1 MAKLLRLVAL
11 SLLLAFSASA
21 QDKKEVDLALAL
33 AIDIS
38 GSIDPDE
45 AKLQREGYVQAF
57 RDPVI
62 KKAIL
67 GGSHGRIAVA
77 YYEWSDAWVQRL
89 LIDWTLLDLEAA
101 IDAFTTRL
109 ANAPISIARRTSI
122 SGAIRYAI
130 PLFGRSPY
138 EAERKVLDISGDGS
152 NNDGGLVTD
161 MRYEALK
168 ERIVINGLPIMN
180 DRPNPFGF
188 PSEADLDKYYLHC
201 VTGGPRSFVEVA
213 TNFED
218 FPRAVRKKLL
228 QEVADLG
235 PDRGGRVTTST
246 SACGPC
252 PTARSSRK
260 AGGGRCAARTTTP
273 PSCGRNTS
281 WAATSASGAAASSG
295 SAASGSRRTDPPLRH
310 GPVTLRATRP
320 SGRQSVERTEVYG
333 RTREHTRRRRAHEL
347 PPACEAAALVR
358 CAEKAAHRPFARA
371 PRRPRRGEQH
381 HAEHTA
387 SSLEERLPI
396 G

>member
-1 MAKLLRLVAL
+1 MRMLLAL
-11 SLLLAFSASA
+11 LLLLALPAAA
-21 QDKKEVDLALAL
+21 QDRKEVDLALAL

-62 KKAIL
+62 VKAIL
-67 GGSHGRIAVA
+67 GGPNGRIAVA
-77 YYEWSDAWVQRL
+77 YYEWSDSWMQKL
-89 LIDWTLLDLEAA
+89 LVDWTLLDSEAA
-101 IDAFTTRL
+101 IASFANRL
-109 ANAPISIARRTSI
+109 SDLPISIARRTSI

-130 PLFGRSPY
+130 PLFGRNPY
-138 EAERKVLDISGDGS
+138 EATRKVLDISGDGS

-161 MRYEALK
+161 MRYEALR

-235 PDRGGRVTTST
+235 PERGG
-246 SACGPC
+246 P
-252 PTARSSRK
+252 
-260 AGGGRCAARTTTP
+260 
-273 PSCGRNTS
+273 
-281 WAATSASGAAASSG
+281 
-295 SAASGSRRTDPPLRH
+295 RH
-310 GPVTLRATRP
+310 D
-320 SGRQSVERTEVYG
+320 
-333 RTREHTRRRRAHEL
+333 
-347 PPACEAAALVR
+347 
-358 CAEKAAHRPFARA
+358 FDI
-371 PRRPRRGEQH
+371 
-381 HAEHTA
+381 
-387 SSLEERLPI
+387 SL
-396 G
+396 

>member
-11 SLLLAFSASA
+11 SLLFAFSANA

-62 KKAIL
+62 MKAIL

-89 LIDWTLLDLEAA
+89 LIDWTLLDSEAA
-101 IDAFTTRL
+101 IQSFTTRL

-130 PLFGRSPY
+130 PLFGRSPF

-188 PSEADLDKYYLHC
+188 PSETDLDKYYLHC

-213 TNFED
+213 QNFED

-228 QEVADLG
+228 QEVANIGPDFGPVSDFDVGLG
-235 PDRGGRVTTST
+235 PLPDGVQL
-246 SACGPC
+246 AQ
-252 PTARSSRK
+252 
-260 AGGGRCAARTTTP
+260 
-273 PSCGRNTS
+273 
-281 WAATSASGAAASSG
+281 
-295 SAASGSRRTDPPLRH
+295 
-310 GPVTLRATRP
+310 
-320 SGRQSVERTEVYG
+320 SGR
-333 RTREHTRRRRAHEL
+333 
-347 PPACEAAALVR
+347 
-358 CAEKAAHRPFARA
+358 RPV
-371 PRRPRRGEQH
+371 RGE
-381 HAEHTA
+381 ADYTSFVRPEYE
-387 SSLEERLPI
+387 LGCDVGERRSREFWQRRFGVTPD
-396 G
+396 

>member
-11 SLLLAFSASA
+11 SLLFAFSASA

-33 AIDIS
+33 GIDIS

-62 KKAIL
+62 VKAIL
-67 GGSHGRIAVA
+67 GGSNGRIAVA

-89 LIDWTLLDLEAA
+89 LIDWTLLDSEDA
-101 IDAFTTRL
+101 IMAFATRL

-168 ERIVINGLPIMN
+168 EKIVINGLPIMN

-228 QEVADLG
+228 QEVANIGPEFGPASDFDIGLG
-235 PDRGGRVTTST
+235 PLPDGVQL
-246 SACGPC
+246 A
-252 PTARSSRK
+252 
-260 AGGGRCAARTTTP
+260 
-273 PSCGRNTS
+273 
-281 WAATSASGAAASSG
+281 
-295 SAASGSRRTDPPLRH
+295 
-310 GPVTLRATRP
+310 
-320 SGRQSVERTEVYG
+320 QSD
-333 RTREHTRRRRAHEL
+333 
-347 PPACEAAALVR
+347 
-358 CAEKAAHRPFARA
+358 
-371 PRRPRRGEQH
+371 RRPVRAEDDYTKFVRPEYELGCDIGERRSREFWQRRFGV
-381 HAEHTA
+381 T
-387 SSLEERLPI
+387 PD
-396 G
+396 